1 MGNTLQSKS
10 TTISTWYEL
19 NYNNNESKLSD
30 NRRPAMGNI
39 HIVINVYPKKN
50 TCNMKPNIK
59 MPIGT
64 KSKAEH
70 SHGDVSKNIHHVK
83 L

>member
-1 MGNTLQSKS
+1 MGDTLESQS
-10 TTISTWYEL
+10 TTIRTWYEL
-19 NYNNNESKLSD
+19 NYNNNESKLSV

-39 HIVINVYPKKN
+39 HIVINDYPKQKHV
-50 TCNMKPNIK
+50 TWDPNIK

>member
-1 MGNTLQSKS
+1 
-10 TTISTWYEL
+10 
-19 NYNNNESKLSD
+19 
-30 NRRPAMGNI
+30 MGNI
-39 HIVINVYPKKN
+39 HIVINDYPKK
-50 TCNMKPNIK
+50 KHVIWDPNIK

-70 SHGDVSKNIHHVK
+70 SHGDVSKNIHYVK

>member
-1 MGNTLQSKS
+1 MEN
-10 TTISTWYEL
+10 
-19 NYNNNESKLSD
+19 KLSV

-39 HIVINVYPKKN
+39 HIVIND
-50 TCNMKPNIK
+50 PNIK

-83 L
+83 T